1 MLVLQCSHCPKAFIS
16 HTFLDAHV
24 AKRHSDANVQPVSTP
39 CMLGSPMATPA
50 TVPTLELQAIKQQL
64 QQSELQLRQ
73 EVEARIRAETQ
84 VNVPVSEVVAS

>member
-1 MLVLQCSHCPKAFIS
+1 
-16 HTFLDAHV
+16 
-24 AKRHSDANVQPVSTP
+24 
-39 CMLGSPMATPA
+39 MATPA